1 MAAKKSHRRIECVFV
16 RKSTQSQDEQGQ
28 ISNVQNMLREQG
40 VSVPESNWFVGT
52 VSRRKVSKNA
62 EFARLMDLIEADQIG
77 TVYIESQDRW
87 GSADRKE
94 LFHLLYILEQHGTR
108 LFDLRAK
115 KDLTEGDFATEMLT
129 IVGSLKSEKELQDI
143 SYRSLRTRV
152 NNFRDSGSWPTGTH
166 PFGYGKACY
175 APDGRLLWV
184 FQPESRSRGQVYYAD
199 AEGKIAPGPENV
211 KIPRKDK
218 RDRIVLVPSN
228 NPRYVKAIQMV
239 FDLYVRVGLSRRAIS
254 KTLNEAGYTFYK
266 MRFTHPLVTN
276 ILINPAYVGDT
287 HFGKRL
293 SGELHTFEPNGIIVP
308 LKKRSEKRFRNE
320 EERIVRTG
328 THEPLVEDR
337 KMWDLAQEKIAS
349 EKQRTSHSPRNPAY
363 YLKQLFRCGHCGKN
377 LTGRTEKEHRTG
389 KRTVVYV
396 CGTYIAGR
404 CNGHPVDCGY
414 QRITHEEAEKL
425 LLNKLEE
432 IGQQLDEEASKHAKL
447 VLEDRLKLVGIRCR
461 EAYDQFVEWAT
472 QGVQALLDYF
482 EQTFQVSGEDLE
494 RLGQLAIN
502 FYEGLRVY
510 ESDFSG
516 LKIDAEEFAKAIRVV
531 EAAAV
536 AKAEGQLVA
545 LEEEYRR
552 YTISWV
558 KATEMQQ
565 AIMREELDRLESE
578 IRDAKL
584 RTVKLSKRVERMVKE
599 EKRLIEERR
608 HLLAEYP
615 TLGAREKGEA
625 FRRIFKTVTLFWKRV
640 FHPAVENP
648 TKPRK
653 TDRPG
658 RNSFELQHDQIVWEF
673 ANSSE
678 MGDSW

>member
-1 MAAKKSHRRIECVFV
+1 MAKKSNRRSDCVFI

-40 VSVPESNWFVGT
+40 VSVPARNWFVGT

-62 EFARLMDLIEADQIG
+62 DFARLMDLIEADQIG

-108 LFDLRAK
+108 LFNLRAK
-115 KDLTEGDFATEMLT
+115 KDLTESDFATEMLT

-152 NNFRDSGSWPTGTH
+152 NNFRDNGSWPTGTH

-184 FQPESRSRGQVYYAD
+184 FQPISRSRGQVFYAD
-199 AEGKIAPGPENV
+199 ATGKLAPGPENI

-228 NPRYVKAIQMV
+228 NARYIEAVRMI
-239 FDLYVRVGLSRRAIS
+239 FDLYVRAGMSRRAIS
-254 KTLNEAGYTFYK
+254 KALNDAGYKFYE

-293 SGELHTFEPNGIIVP
+293 SGELHTFDPNGIVVA
-308 LKKRSEKRFRNE
+308 LKKSSEKRFRDE

-328 THEPLVEDR
+328 THEPLIEDR
-337 KMWDLAQEKIAS
+337 KTWEMAQEKIAD
-349 EKQRTSHSPRNPAY
+349 ERKRTSHSPRNPAY
-363 YLKQLFRCGHCGKN
+363 YLKQQFRCGHCGKN
-377 LTGRTEKEHRTG
+377 LTGRTESDRKTG

-414 QRITHEEAEKL
+414 QSITHDEAEL
-425 LLNKLEE
+425 LLLDKLDS
-432 IGQQLDEEASKHAKL
+432 IGQQLDEEASRHSKL
-447 VLEDRLKLVGIRCR
+447 AFDERLKLIGIRG
-461 EAYDQFVEWAT
+461 EAAFDAFVAWVA
-472 QGVQALLDYF
+472 QGVEALLDYF
-482 EQTFQVSGEDLE
+482 EATYQVSGDDLE
-494 RLGQLAIN
+494 KLGELAN
-502 FYEGLRVY
+502 RFYEGLGLH
-510 ESDFSG
+510 ETQFDG
-516 LKIDAEEFAKAIRVV
+516 LKVDLEKFTKAIRTV
-531 EAAAV
+531 ESVAV
-536 AKAEGQLVA
+536 AKAEGQLVT
-545 LEEEYRR
+545 LEEESRR
-552 YTISWV
+552 YTINWV

-565 AIMREELDRLESE
+565 SIMREEMDRLEME
-578 IRDAKL
+578 IQDAK
-584 RTVKLSKRVERMVKE
+584 RRAVRLSERVERLVKE
-599 EKRLIEERR
+599 ESRLIRERR
-608 HLLAEYP
+608 QLIAEYP
-615 TLGAREKGEA
+615 TMAARERGEA
-625 FRRIFKTVTLFWKRV
+625 FRRIFKTVTLFWKRI
-640 FHPAVENP
+640 FHPALENP

-653 TDRPG
+653 TNRPG
-658 RNSFELQHDQIVWEF
+658 RYSFELQHNQIVWVF
-673 ANSSE
+673 ADTTE
-678 MGDSW
+678 TGDSW